1 MLLEGV
7 RLSDIWKKD
16 ELTDKNKNTIW
27 RYLQLL
33 TLLSRRSII
42 TQTELKMM
50 LSKVGTSINVLEK
63 VDDTLEEKEEGKKE
77 SGGMFGG
84 LADAFAG
91 DNDGEVNLLGELMKG
106 FGLGKIF
113 ENFNMNEFMEQME
126 TGFNQESSEPTESEP
141 TESEPTESEPNFNDT
156 CGDVNVSNSGNIE
169 VEKSTQSNSTGQE
182 QTEQDSTMPNIFKEL
197 ASDVAE
203 TFNIDPTADDD
214 DPKKAMEQFQNIMS
228 GDGQKKLFGLVS
240 KFTAGMQRDMQSGKI
255 NQQAMMS
262 QYASMMQQTGI
273 NPAQMATEMEKC
285 GKITKAQKNRVVNSN
300 RNQTQRDRLR
310 AVLEKRNAEK
320 QGKSKETQGDSTD

>member
-1 MLLEGV
+1 MPMDNTCIDYFNYYLKEFLNDLVAIYPLYKDNILHNYRDLLEGKDNKSDKYIKYFITKANNNLEQIAKKDNELLINDEIMLLEGV

-126 TGFNQESSEPTESEP
+126 TGFNS
-141 TESEPTESEPNFNDT
+141 
-156 CGDVNVSNSGNIE
+156 
-169 VEKSTQSNSTGQE
+169 KS
-182 QTEQDSTMPNIFKEL
+182 I
-197 ASDVAE
+197 
-203 TFNIDPTADDD
+203 
-214 DPKKAMEQFQNIMS
+214 
-228 GDGQKKLFGLVS
+228 
-240 KFTAGMQRDMQSGKI
+240 
-255 NQQAMMS
+255 
-262 QYASMMQQTGI
+262 
-273 NPAQMATEMEKC
+273 
-285 GKITKAQKNRVVNSN
+285 
-300 RNQTQRDRLR
+300 
-310 AVLEKRNAEK
+310 
-320 QGKSKETQGDSTD
+320 